1 MEGIYDYGQHKPA
14 QKCGR
19 PEGRSHPLW
28 RLGNQ
33 QSLRDWPRLCRGRLQ
48 LILAHRCGVSKTS
61 DFAIQEAKETSRPLY
76 VLFVREQAVL
86 TPEDRDRK
94 WQHDL

>member
-1 MEGIYDYGQHKPA
+1 M
-14 QKCGR
+14 
-19 PEGRSHPLW
+19 
-28 RLGNQ
+28 
-33 QSLRDWPRLCRGRLQ
+33 
-48 LILAHRCGVSKTS
+48 SKTS